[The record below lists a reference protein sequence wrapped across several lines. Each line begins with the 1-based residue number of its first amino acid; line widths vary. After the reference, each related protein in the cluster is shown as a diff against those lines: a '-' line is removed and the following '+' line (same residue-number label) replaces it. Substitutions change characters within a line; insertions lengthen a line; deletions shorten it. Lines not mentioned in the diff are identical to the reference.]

1 MFIVN
6 PYPEFPDWAIFV
18 CGDGEGGG
26 FSDTLYDF
34 ALRVEIE
41 ECDTYMS

>member
-6 PYPEFPDWAIFV
+6 PIPNSPIGLFLSNI
-18 CGDGEGGG
+18 DGEGGG
-26 FSDTLYDF
+26 FPDTLFDF
-34 ALRVEIE
+34 GLRVEIE